1 MTEKPEIQG
10 MNIVLLGDFN
20 PKIFQPAWFAAENL
34 IRASEAEAANIEIIN
49 PEIAIFNLDW
59 LQVQI
64 TRDRCAYSTAQEPY
78 YEVIRDL
85 CLGTF
90 KLLKHTPI
98 RIMGINWQVHF
109 RMRSIEDWH
118 NLGHKLAP
126 KDLWNTILKEPGMQS
141 LTIQGTREDGYKG
154 HLRVKTEPSVKVSP
168 GVFIQVNDEY
178 QADDPIIGS
187 EKIISILESSYNQSK
202 KKAGEIIHALLNL
215 E

>member
-10 MNIVLLGDFN
+10 MSIVLLGDFN

-34 IRASEAEAANIEIIN
+34 IRSSEAEAVNIEIIN

-64 TRDRCAYSTAQEPY
+64 TRDRCAISTAQEPY
-78 YEVIRDL
+78 YEIVRDL

-98 RIMGINWQVHF
+98 RVMGINWRAHF

-141 LTIQGTREDGYKG
+141 LKIQGTREDGYKG
-154 HLRVKTEPSVKVSP
+154 HLRITTEPSVKVSP
-168 GVFIQVNDEY
+168 GVYIQVNDHY

-187 EKIISILESSYNQSK
+187 DKIINILEASYNQSK
-202 KKAGEIIHALLNL
+202 RKADEIIHAVLNWS
-215 E
+215 